1 MSNYSN
7 IIYLLTEFNRLYPDL
22 RLGSIIQTAVDRK
35 KGVNNF
41 NVNNLND
48 KELLTALEEYLIYLG
63 GM

>member
-1 MSNYSN
+1 MSNYLD
-7 IIYLLTEFNRLYPDL
+7 ILDILKYFNVLYPDL